1 MFQVMARIE
10 ASYPLAG
17 GWHHHP
23 VRVGALR
30 RAVVVAAA
38 VGAALT
44 GVGCMGGN
52 MFGANPGDGG
62 CGFAPDGLVADDL
75 TGTWEGRWAT
85 FTLAAGGVAT
95 GIEEFLPTS
104 QSPSASTRPGRT
116 QASPAPGRTPASPSL
131 GRTPASPSPATVT
144 ARWTLTIV
152 NDRAD
157 LTLTGPVQATFMVSG
172 TREEPWLYVFGEGDP
187 DSCNIVRYDRTAR

>member
-1 MFQVMARIE
+1 MVI
-10 ASYPLAG
+10 
-17 GWHHHP
+17 
-23 VRVGALR
+23 
-30 RAVVVAAA
+30 AAA

-44 GVGCMGGN
+44 GVGCVGGN
-52 MFGANPGDGG
+52 IFGANPGDGG

-116 QASPAPGRTPASPSL
+116 QASPTPGRTQ
-131 GRTPASPSPATVT
+131 ASPSPATVT
-144 ARWTLTIV
+144 ARWTLEIV

-157 LTLTGPVQATFMVSG
+157 LTLTGAVQATFMVSG

>member
-1 MFQVMARIE
+1 MVI
-10 ASYPLAG
+10 
-17 GWHHHP
+17 
-23 VRVGALR
+23 
-30 RAVVVAAA
+30 AAA

-44 GVGCMGGN
+44 GVGCIGGN
-52 MFGANPGDGG
+52 IFGANPGDGG

-95 GIEEFLPTS
+95 GIEEFLPRS
-104 QSPSASTRPGRT
+104 ASPSASGSRSAPTRPGRASAS
-116 QASPAPGRTPASPSL
+116 ASPAP
-131 GRTPASPSPATVT
+131 AT
-144 ARWTLTIV
+144 AQWTLTIV

-157 LTLTGPVQATFMVSG
+157 LALTGPVQATFMVSG

-187 DSCNIVRYDRTAR
+187 DSCNIVRYERTAR